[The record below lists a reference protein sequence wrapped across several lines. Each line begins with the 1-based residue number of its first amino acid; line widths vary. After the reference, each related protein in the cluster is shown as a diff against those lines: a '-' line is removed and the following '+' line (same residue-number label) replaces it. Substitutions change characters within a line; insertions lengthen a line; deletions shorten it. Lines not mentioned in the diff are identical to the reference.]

1 MCASQFFKIFQITFS
16 IVLRISQAY
25 FMNACQA
32 LLSSDSVCTAV
43 SRDSVLLSVKLQQ
56 FSISIR

>member
-1 MCASQFFKIFQITFS
+1 MCASQFFKIFQVTFS

-32 LLSSDSVCTAV
+32 LLNNDFVCTPV
-43 SRDSVLLSVKLQQ
+43 SRDSVLPSVKLHLP
-56 FSISIR
+56 